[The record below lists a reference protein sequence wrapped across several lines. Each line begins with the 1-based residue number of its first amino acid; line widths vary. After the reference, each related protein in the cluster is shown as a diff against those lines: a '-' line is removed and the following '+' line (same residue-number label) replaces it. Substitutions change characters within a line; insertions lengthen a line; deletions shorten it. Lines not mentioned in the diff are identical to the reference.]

1 MHLSEIRNLPEDTL
15 LELLVSSTNELLAAK
30 SLKASNKEL
39 EAKRKQIEAIQ
50 LIIASKKLPVS
61 TSTTQN

>member
-61 TSTTQN
+61 TSTT

>member
-39 EAKRKQIEAIQ
+39 DAKRKEIEAIQ
-50 LIIASKKLPVS
+50 LMIASKKLPVS
-61 TSTTQN
+61 TSTQN

>member
-39 EAKRKQIEAIQ
+39 EAKRKEIEAIQ

-61 TSTTQN
+61 TSTQN